1 MFTKK
6 CHLQIQQASS
16 QGSSCSLLSTGS
28 FYSFWCHP
36 WGTFPLRK
44 NSFHSR
50 DALSDGLWDL
60 ARCGEGRKHPNMCH
74 ANPAWLA
81 HVILCT
87 SVTISNIRS
96 HHREN
101 EHENKTH
108 HVRENTWTALNSTC
122 IREAWQ
128 SWNRPNKHR
137 GHGVEVLGEPQV
149 HYLSQQ
155 SVAVILGE
163 CPAWQGVGCLN

>member
-36 WGTFPLRK
+36 WVTFPLRK
-44 NSFHSR
+44 IPVIHVMHC
-50 DALSDGLWDL
+50 LMVCGMLWGVV
-60 ARCGEGRKHPNMCH
+60 RGKNIMCH

-87 SVTISNIRS
+87 SVTTSNIRS
-96 HHREN
+96 HHRAN
-101 EHENKTH
+101 KHENKTH
-108 HVRENTWTALNSTC
+108 HVRENTWTALNSTW

-128 SWNRPNKHR
+128 SWNRPNKYR